1 MVNSMEELFN
11 YQVIGAFRVLH
22 LLFVAPLLYIIIYE
36 MNSIYKVTGESMSLQ
51 PQRVATIRTIVGRE
65 SSGMRRLLFTN
76 GDCVFINNPMGVKEL
91 LDKAGRG
98 KPDDLEG
105 IKISFHTLE
114 YNVIDRST
122 MIVI

>member
-1 MVNSMEELFN
+1 M
-11 YQVIGAFRVLH
+11 
-22 LLFVAPLLYIIIYE
+22 
-36 MNSIYKVTGESMSLQ
+36 SIQ
-51 PQRVATIRTIVGRE
+51 PQTTATIRAIVGRA

-91 LDKAGRG
+91 LDKAERG

-105 IKISFHTLE
+105 VTISYHTLK

-122 MIVI
+122 MVIL